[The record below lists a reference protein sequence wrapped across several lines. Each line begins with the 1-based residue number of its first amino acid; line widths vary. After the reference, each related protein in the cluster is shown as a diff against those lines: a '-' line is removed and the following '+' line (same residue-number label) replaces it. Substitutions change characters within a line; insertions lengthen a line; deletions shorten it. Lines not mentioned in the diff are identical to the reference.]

1 MPVTDWT
8 ADGLRKTNCIS
19 YHAADARIS
28 VSACTHQ
35 QNMIFP
41 YRTAKK
47 TVLFFTVAPKEVFP
61 GNTIQKE
68 AKRKIDGP
76 GSSFVRILILS
87 KRKKEL

>member
-1 MPVTDWT
+1 MRAP
-8 ADGLRKTNCIS
+8 
-19 YHAADARIS
+19 
-28 VSACTHQ
+28 
-35 QNMIFP
+35 
-41 YRTAKK
+41 AKYDSPIQDCK
-47 TVLFFTVAPKEVFP
+47 KQSCFFTVAPKEVFP